1 MTTPVDNYNKEEEAD
16 LSNHFA
22 ASNNWPLG
30 SSSISL
36 SVASG
41 DVAMNSSIFSTHHL
55 QESLCKDEVLV
66 EKQDG
71 LTPQELE
78 EDVAEET
85 KSVVSEEHED
95 INSTKEESGMAS
107 SSTILPFKPFW
118 SKGFLKTTTD
128 DTEDAAA
135 TEDSTKSKEDILT
148 PSAEEEEEHTEETHL
163 VEDHE
168 EDILLEE
175 VLETP
180 TTAEPNNTNFTVFL
194 ENLRNFFRK
203 EKFISALVF
212 CKDQGEEARLWVEN
226 QWETTRHLIEPS
238 LERPE
243 FKATCCAL
251 LASLFL
257 LGALSFFSTRKSTPL
272 SSPKNDLK
280 AFVLYE
286 KSKSIEN
293 LQNIEELETDVF
305 NAFARS
311 ACVKAETLNAT
322 RDALFSG
329 LRGIPDNVRDDVV
342 DMAVKEGVTQVS
354 SLQDSKADIV
364 DNGKAFSFM
373 AFWST
378 SYDPKKKH
386 HTYETCVMVTGVVLT
401 VAETVAEWTL
411 KQEKYQ
417 IGVQPCYCG
426 M

>member
-1 MTTPVDNYNKEEEAD
+1 MDNNNNNKEEED
-16 LSNHFA
+16 KSNHFA
-22 ASNNWPLG
+22 VSNWPLG

-36 SVASG
+36 GAASE
-41 DVAMNSSIFSTHHL
+41 VAMNSSIFSCDHL
-55 QESLCKDEVLV
+55 QECLDRDEVLV

-71 LTPQELE
+71 LAPSTST
-78 EDVAEET
+78 EDNVVITEAAALET
-85 KSVVSEEHED
+85 KSVVSEEDED
-95 INSTKEESGMAS
+95 SHSGKPESVMAS
-107 SSTILPFKPFW
+107 SSTLLPFKPFW
-118 SKGFLKTTTD
+118 NKGFLKTT
-128 DTEDAAA
+128 ED
-135 TEDSTKSKEDILT
+135 KEDT
-148 PSAEEEEEHTEETHL
+148 PSPEAGAEILSPAVEEEEHTEETHL
-163 VEDHE
+163 SEEGNAE

-175 VLETP
+175 VLLENDAP
-180 TTAEPNNTNFTVFL
+180 EDNFNFKEFL
-194 ENLRNFFRK
+194 ETLRHIFRK
-203 EKFISALVF
+203 ERFTAALEF
-212 CKDQGEEARLWVEN
+212 CKDQWEEAR
-226 QWETTRHLIEPS
+226 HLVEPS

-251 LASLFL
+251 ACLLLLGGVSLFYIN
-257 LGALSFFSTRKSTPL
+257 KSATL

-286 KSKSIEN
+286 KAKSMDSLET
-293 LQNIEELETDVF
+293 IEELETEVF

-311 ACVKAETLNAT
+311 ACVKAETFNAT

-342 DMAVKEGVTQVS
+342 EMAVKEGVTQVS

-364 DNGKAFSFM
+364 DKGKAFSFM

-386 HTYETCVMVTGVVLT
+386 HTYETCVMVTGVALT

-426 M
+426 T